1 MSDDLSGKRVA
12 FLATDGVEQV
22 VLVDPWNAVSGAG
35 AAAELVSIH
44 DGEIQGVHGMDR
56 ADTFRV
62 SRTVE
67 DVDEQEFDALV
78 LPGGV
83 ANPDKLRMDE
93 VAVAFVRSFV
103 AAGKPVAAICHGPW
117 TLVEA
122 DVVRGRTLTSYPSL
136 RTDITN
142 AGGTW
147 IDREVHVEDGLVT
160 SRRPG
165 DLPAFCLKLLE
176 EIREGIHVRQRAA
189 G

>member
-1 MSDDLSGKRVA
+1 MSDQLSGKRVA

-22 VLVDPWNAVSGAG
+22 ELVEPWSAVGQAG
-35 AAAELVSIH
+35 ATAELVSIH

-56 ADTFRV
+56 ADRFRV

-67 DVDEQEFDALV
+67 EVDESEFDALV

-83 ANPDKLRMDE
+83 ANPDKLRMNE
-93 VAVAFVRSFV
+93 VAVAFVQSFFR
-103 AAGKPVAAICHGPW
+103 AGKPVAAICHGPW
-117 TLVEA
+117 MLVEA

-136 RTDITN
+136 RTDVGN

-147 IDREVHVEDGLVT
+147 VDREVHVEDGLVT
-160 SRRPG
+160 SRNPR
-165 DLPAFCLKLLE
+165 DLPAFCSKLLE
-176 EIREGIHVRQRAA
+176 EFHEGVHPGHRAA